1 MKILLLGHNGMLGSD
16 LLQELGEKHDVVPMD
31 VNEIDITSAQECK
44 KAIAENVP
52 EIVINATGYTNV
64 DACESSRE
72 ECFAVNSEALKNL
85 AMVCGDY
92 SIKIIHF
99 STDYVFD
106 GMAIAPYKEDDNCNP
121 LNVYGAS
128 KLAGER
134 YLQELAKNYLLIR
147 TAWLYGAKGK
157 NFVRTILEKSK
168 TVKRLEV
175 VDDQVGS
182 PTYTIDLAAAVSL
195 LIDCNATGIFHI
207 TNRGFCSWYQFAVR
221 ILQEAGIADVEV
233 AAIKS
238 DKLPRP
244 ARRPAYSVM
253 SSKKFTDLTGKI
265 LKPWQLALQDYLKRT
280 NVGKIR

>member
-1 MKILLLGHNGMLGSD
+1 
-16 LLQELGEKHDVVPMD
+16 
-31 VNEIDITSAQECK
+31 
-44 KAIAENVP
+44 
-52 EIVINATGYTNV
+52 
-64 DACESSRE
+64 
-72 ECFAVNSEALKNL
+72 
-85 AMVCGDY
+85 
-92 SIKIIHF
+92 
-99 STDYVFD
+99 
-106 GMAIAPYKEDDNCNP
+106 
-121 LNVYGAS
+121 
-128 KLAGER
+128 
-134 YLQELAKNYLLIR
+134 
-147 TAWLYGAKGK
+147 
-157 NFVRTILEKSK
+157 
-168 TVKRLEV
+168 
-175 VDDQVGS
+175 
-182 PTYTIDLAAAVSL
+182 YTIDLAAAVSL